1 MDDSDSSR
9 ETIFWVSQKGTLD
22 IIDRARAELADGKGL
37 DEAQIRAEF
46 GVSNALE

>member
-1 MDDSDSSR
+1 VDDSDSSR